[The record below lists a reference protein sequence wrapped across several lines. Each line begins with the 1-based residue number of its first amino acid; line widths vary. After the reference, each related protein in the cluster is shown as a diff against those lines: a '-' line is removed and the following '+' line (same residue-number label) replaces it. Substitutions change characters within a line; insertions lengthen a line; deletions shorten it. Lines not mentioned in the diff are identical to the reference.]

1 MTLFV
6 VTANDLRDGAVV
18 WLRDED
24 GRVSWTSDAAA
35 ASVTDAEERRDAWLA
50 TAQADVAGN
59 RVVGVYAV
67 DVKATDGGFVH
78 TSVRERVR
86 AAGPTVGPVAR

>member
-1 MTLFV
+1 MTHYV
-6 VTANDLRDGAVV
+6 VTANDLHDGAVV

-24 GRVSWTSDAAA
+24 GRVRWTSDSAA
-35 ASVTDAEERRDAWLA
+35 ASATDAPDRRDAWLA
-50 TAQADVAGN
+50 AAEMDVLGN

-67 DVKATDGGFVH
+67 EVNATGDGFAH

-86 AAGPTVGPVAR
+86 AAGPTVGPAAR